1 MSQRLRNDASSS
13 LSFPRLCRKSSMLRR
28 DGAELPQLIPRSE
41 LKGSHSVARL
51 HRVEPP
57 EQANLGSPSQTNL
70 DCLLDVDRVGV
81 DPHFGERPHEP
92 GLSLGTEAEQV
103 FEFVG
108 QPRDCFVELDEP
120 ELKVERL
127 LPQLIEWHRN
137 RHPLCEQSIAIFKC
151 ASDCGETILEHFSLG
166 VGQLQPIKEFQAPGR
181 GTVAGFKSR
190 HAEDLRSQIRGRG
203 RVPTMGA
210 ARGDPLTAL
219 LLTALLLAALLLTA
233 LLHLRVQESS

>member
-1 MSQRLRNDASSS
+1 MVRQRQGRTSTAHSQERVDHGKR
-13 LSFPRLCRKSSMLRR
+13 
-28 DGAELPQLIPRSE
+28 E

-70 DCLLDVDRVGV
+70 DCRLDVDRVGV

-92 GLSLGTEAEQV
+92 GPSLGTEAEQV

-108 QPRDCFVELDEP
+108 QPRDCLVELDEP

-151 ASDCGETILEHFSLG
+151 ASDCGETILEHLSLG

-219 LLTALLLAALLLTA
+219 LLTALLR
-233 LLHLRVQESS
+233 LRVQESS

>member
-1 MSQRLRNDASSS
+1 MNPNMSAMIQKRVHDIETTPS
-13 LSFPRLCRKSSMLRR
+13 
-28 DGAELPQLIPRSE
+28 IPAVLMPL
-41 LKGSHSVARL
+41 LKLLNA
-51 HRVEPP
+51 PP

-70 DCLLDVDRVGV
+70 DCRLDVDRVGV

-108 QPRDCFVELDEP
+108 QPRDCFVELDEL

-127 LPQLIEWHRN
+127 LPQLIEWHWN

-151 ASDCGETILEHFSLG
+151 TSDCGATILEHLSLG
-166 VGQLQPIKEFQAPGR
+166 VGQLQLIKEFQAPGR
-181 GTVAGFKSR
+181 GTVAGFQSR

-219 LLTALLLAALLLTA
+219 LR
-233 LLHLRVQESS
+233 LRVQESS